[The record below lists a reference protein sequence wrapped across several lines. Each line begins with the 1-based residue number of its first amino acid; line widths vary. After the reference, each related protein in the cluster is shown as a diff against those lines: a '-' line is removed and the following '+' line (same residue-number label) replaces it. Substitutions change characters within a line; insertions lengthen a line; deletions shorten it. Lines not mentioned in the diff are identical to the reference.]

1 MSRIRKGKLL
11 FSIAAA
17 TAFSALFLSSCGQAP
32 EVAVPS
38 VTASVDRDRISV
50 GDRIAYSVR
59 GAVDYGTPFVLEEH
73 HGSIGPFTILES
85 AFDESEADGRRIADH
100 RYTLTAFS
108 TGLHRIDPAVLKYGE
123 EGTSEL
129 SASPIEIEVYSVLG
143 ESPELKDIK
152 GPVGLLPDTGLR
164 KYILIGLA
172 SAAIVFFCIF
182 LYMRRRRRVLA
193 PAPEPVLSPYEMACR
208 ELEAIMSLDLI
219 EKGMIKEYYTRICD
233 VLRRYVEGAFG
244 ISAPEMTT
252 DEFLD
257 AAAVS
262 GEMRDAHR
270 DLLRGFLN
278 QCDLVKFA
286 RYRATRD
293 EAESIYESA
302 KRFVEETAP
311 RLAVEAVTTEN
322 TEADNG

>member
-1 MSRIRKGKLL
+1 MFFL
-11 FSIAAA
+11 AAL
-17 TAFSALFLSSCGQAP
+17 TAFTALFLSSCGKAP
-32 EVAVPS
+32 EVPVPS
-38 VTASVDRDRISV
+38 ITASVDRDRISV

-59 GAVDYGTPFVLEEH
+59 GVVDIGTPFVIEEH
-73 HGSIGPFTILES
+73 QGSLGPFTILES
-85 AFDESEADGRRIADH
+85 AFDESEEAGRRIADH

-108 TGLHRIDPAVLKYGE
+108 TGLHRIDPAVIKYGE
-123 EGTSEL
+123 AGTGEL

-152 GPVGLLPDTGLR
+152 GPVGLPPDTGLR
-164 KYILIGLA
+164 KYLLIGLA
-172 SAAIVFFCIF
+172 AAALVFFCIF
-182 LYMRRRRRVLA
+182 LYLRRRRRVLA
-193 PAPEPVLSPYEMACR
+193 PAPEPILSPYEMACR
-208 ELEAIMSLDLI
+208 ELEVIRSLDLI
-219 EKGMIKEYYTRICD
+219 GKGMIKEYYTRICD
-233 VLRRYVEGAFG
+233 VLRRYVEGVFG

-257 AAAVS
+257 AAAES
-262 GEMRDAHR
+262 GEMGDAHR

-302 KRFVEETAP
+302 TRFVEETAP
-311 RLAVEAVTTEN
+311 SSLDKTSEVS
-322 TEADNG
+322 GLGSS